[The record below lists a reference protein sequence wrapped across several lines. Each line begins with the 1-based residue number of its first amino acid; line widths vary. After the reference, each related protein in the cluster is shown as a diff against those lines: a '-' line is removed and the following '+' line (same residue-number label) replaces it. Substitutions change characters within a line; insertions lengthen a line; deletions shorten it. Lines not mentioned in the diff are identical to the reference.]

1 MGSRPY
7 WDRLSGAVAVV
18 GVIWLILTRAQPV
31 SPQSLPLPLAP
42 AADPAPVVGH
52 LAPDFVL
59 HDLSGAPVRLSSLRG
74 QVVLVNI
81 WATWCPP
88 CRAEMPAIEAVYR
101 QYAAQGFTVL
111 AVNQAEELPAV
122 ADYLQQQGLSF
133 PALLDLDGAVSATY
147 RAGVLPTT
155 FFIDRR
161 GVVRAI
167 YRGPMA
173 RPVIAGIAE
182 QLLAEPR

>member
-1 MGSRPY
+1 M
-7 WDRLSGAVAVV
+7 
-18 GVIWLILTRAQPV
+18 IWLILTRAQATPA
-31 SPQSLPLPLAP
+31 QSLPAPLVSAS
-42 AADPAPVVGH
+42 DPAPAIGH
-52 LAPDFVL
+52 PAPDFTL
-59 HDLSGAPVRLSSLRG
+59 SDLSGAPVQLSDQRG

-111 AVNQAEELPAV
+111 AINQAEESAAV
-122 ADYLQQQGLSF
+122 AAYLQQQGLSF
-133 PALLDLDGAVSATY
+133 PALLDHDGAVSAGY
-147 RAGVLPTT
+147 RASVLPTT

-161 GVVRAI
+161 GVIRAI

-173 RPVIAGIAE
+173 RTVIAGTVE
-182 QLLAEPR
+182 QLLAETR